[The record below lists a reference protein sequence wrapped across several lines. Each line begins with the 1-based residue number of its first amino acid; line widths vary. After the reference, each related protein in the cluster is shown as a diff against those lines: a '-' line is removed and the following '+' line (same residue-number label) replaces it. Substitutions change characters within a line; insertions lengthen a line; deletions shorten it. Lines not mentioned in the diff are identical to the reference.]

1 MDRYAGIW
9 GRLRRREGKG
19 GKKIMKT
26 EAKINRFIEM
36 LERNKRYSLSFI
48 KLIAELED
56 EGYNLV
62 EYMQLRENWKRRNR
76 KINRRAK

>member
-9 GRLRRREGKG
+9 GRLRRRERRGG
-19 GKKIMKT
+19 GKTMKT

-48 KLIAELED
+48 KLITELED
-56 EGYNLV
+56 EGYDLAK
-62 EYMQLRENWKRRNR
+62 YMQLRENWKRRKYDRN
-76 KINRRAK
+76 KN

>member
-1 MDRYAGIW
+1 
-9 GRLRRREGKG
+9 
-19 GKKIMKT
+19 MKT

-36 LERNKRYSLSFI
+36 LERNKRYRLSFI

>member
-1 MDRYAGIW
+1 
-9 GRLRRREGKG
+9 
-19 GKKIMKT
+19 MKN

-36 LERNKRYSLSFI
+36 LERNKRYRLSFI

-62 EYMQLRENWKRRNR
+62 EYMQLRENWKRRN
-76 KINRRAK
+76 KK

>member
-1 MDRYAGIW
+1 
-9 GRLRRREGKG
+9 
-19 GKKIMKT
+19 MKT

-36 LERNKRYSLSFI
+36 LERNKRYRLSFI

-62 EYMQLRENWKRRNR
+62 EYMQLRENWKRRKYDRN
-76 KINRRAK
+76 KN

>member
-1 MDRYAGIW
+1 
-9 GRLRRREGKG
+9 
-19 GKKIMKT
+19 MKT

-36 LERNKRYSLSFI
+36 LERNKRYRLSFI

-62 EYMQLRENWKRRNR
+62 EYMQLRENWKKRKYNR
-76 KINRRAK
+76 KEKI

>member
-9 GRLRRREGKG
+9 GRLRRRERRGG
-19 GKKIMKT
+19 GKTMKT

-36 LERNKRYSLSFI
+36 LERNKRYRLSFI
-48 KLIAELED
+48 KLITELED

-62 EYMQLRENWKRRNR
+62 EYMQLRENWKKRKYNR
-76 KINRRAK
+76 KEKI

>member
-1 MDRYAGIW
+1 
-9 GRLRRREGKG
+9 
-19 GKKIMKT
+19 MKT

-48 KLIAELED
+48 KLITELED

>member
-1 MDRYAGIW
+1 
-9 GRLRRREGKG
+9 
-19 GKKIMKT
+19 MKT

>member
-1 MDRYAGIW
+1 
-9 GRLRRREGKG
+9 
-19 GKKIMKT
+19 MKT

-62 EYMQLRENWKRRNR
+62 EYMQLRENWKRRKYNR
-76 KINRRAK
+76 KEKI